1 MFFSSKSVST
11 LALAALLAGPAFAQQ
26 TTTKTKTK
34 RNASRTA
41 TAATPAPPV
50 AGPEGTP
57 PPPPAGPHGKGPHG
71 RGPHGKGGPQAA
83 RPLRQVQTLSGTLT
97 RYTTNPEG
105 FYDGFVLPLNGT
117 ETTVHFPLHMA
128 KSLMATAKPG
138 QSITFGAVS
147 GHVGRHHGPGRAVGT
162 SGASGAAGTTA
173 STATAATAAPEP
185 TRLELVS
192 VQSGGSTLLVQPPAR
207 PAATEAA
214 PATTSVSGRITE
226 RRTDD
231 RGQLRGLVLADNTLL
246 LVPPHVGAQLGDKL
260 KVGETVQATGAVMAL
275 RDGMVAAT
283 NVRRFYAQ
291 TLTVGG
297 VQFLMR

>member
-1 MFFSSKSVST
+1 MFFSPKSMST
-11 LALAALLAGPAFAQQ
+11 LALAALLASPAFAQQ

-34 RNASRTA
+34 GKASRTA
-41 TAATPAPPV
+41 AATPAPPV

-57 PPPPAGPHGKGPHG
+57 PPPPGGPHGKGPHG
-71 RGPHGKGGPQAA
+71 KGPHGKGGPEAT
-83 RPLRQVQTLSGTLT
+83 RPLRQVQTLTGTLT

-128 KSLMATAKPG
+128 KALMAAAKPG

-147 GHVGRHHGPGRAVGT
+147 GHPRPDRP
-162 SGASGAAGTTA
+162 AGTAGTA
-173 STATAATAAPEP
+173 TTATAATTAAAKSAP
-185 TRLELVS
+185 LELVS

-207 PAATEAA
+207 PATTEAA
-214 PATTSVSGRITE
+214 PATTSVSGRILE

-246 LVPPHVGAQLGDKL
+246 LVPPHVGEQLGDKL
-260 KVGETVQATGAVMAL
+260 KVGETVQATGAVLPL

-283 NVRRFYAQ
+283 DVRRFHAQ

>member
-1 MFFSSKSVST
+1 MFFFPKSVST
-11 LALAALLAGPAFAQQ
+11 LALAALLASPAFAQQ

-34 RNASRTA
+34 RSTNRTA
-41 TAATPAPPV
+41 AAAAASTPVPPV
-50 AGPEGTP
+50 AGPAGTP
-57 PPPPAGPHGKGPHG
+57 PPPPTGRPGKGPHGKGPHG
-71 RGPHGKGGPQAA
+71 PGGAQAA
-83 RPLRQVQTLSGTLT
+83 QQLRQVQTLTGTLT

-128 KSLMATAKPG
+128 KALMAAAKPG

-147 GHVGRHHGPGRAVGT
+147 GHQRPGWPTGT
-162 SGASGAAGTTA
+162 ANATNN
-173 STATAATAAPEP
+173 ATAATASTTTTTTPA
-185 TRLELVS
+185 RLELVS

-207 PAATEAA
+207 PTTTEVA

-231 RGQLRGLVLADNTLL
+231 QGQLRGLVLADNTLL
-246 LVPPHVGAQLGDKL
+246 LVTPHVGEQLGDKL
-260 KVGETVQATGAVMAL
+260 KVGETVQATGAVMPL

-283 NVRRFYAQ
+283 DVRRFHAQ